1 MSLKGFGFSGY
12 RSFGDELAMIA
23 PLKKI
28 NFIIGQNNSGKS
40 NVIYFLKNH
49 LAEVVTQIGSAQPH
63 GPTHF
68 SELDRHIPNP
78 ASIKFAYPF
87 EANEMEEYFNTKIK
101 NGNAQNAALLRQV
114 ISHITHEDSGMVWFE
129 YEAPTLNGAYQLKH
143 IGDESLKQVLNHQQ
157 WQQLWISMTQ
167 YISGGEIDG
176 WISGVMGVIAP
187 PLPVVPAI
195 EFIPAIREVGESGSN
210 PDDFSGKGII
220 QRLADLQNPSLTE
233 QHKKEKYAAIQNFLR
248 EVLDNKSATI
258 EVPYDRKMILVHM
271 DGKTLPLQSLGTGIH
286 EVIILAVAA
295 SLLDEAI
302 LCIEEPELHI
312 HPLLQRKLIRFLSN
326 NTTNQYIFTTH
337 SAHLLEIEGAEI
349 FHVRLDHGIS
359 TVENVSTTKE
369 KSNICKDLGYKAS
382 DLLQTN
388 CIIWVKG
395 PSDRIYINKWIQV
408 VDENLQEGIHY
419 SIMFFGGRSFSHL
432 TAEDDPDDLNDFISV
447 RKLNRHACIVFDSD
461 RSKPKTRINATKK
474 RLKEEFNKGPG
485 FAWITKGREIENYI
499 DSGIIEACVREI
511 HPSAVRM
518 SSKSEW
524 SNLLNYINGSRKEVT
539 ANKVKVA
546 RYYAENY
553 DADLDVLD
561 LKIQVRKT
569 VRFIYSA
576 NDIESPPP

>member
-12 RSFGDELAMIA
+12 RSFGDKLAVIA

-28 NFIIGQNNSGKS
+28 NFIIGKNNSGKS
-40 NVIYFLKNH
+40 NVVYFLKGH
-49 LAEVVTQIGSAQPH
+49 LAEVVTKTGNVQSNGS
-63 GPTHF
+63 TNF
-68 SELDRHIPNP
+68 SELDRHIPNS

-87 EANEMEEYFNTKIK
+87 GSSEMEEYLNTKIRD
-101 NGNAQNAALLRQV
+101 GNVQNLALLRQV
-114 ISHITHEDSGMVWFE
+114 IAHITHEDSGMTWFE

-143 IGDESLKQVLNHQQ
+143 IDNESLKQVLNHQQ

-167 YISGGEIDG
+167 YISGGAIEQ
-176 WISGVMGVIAP
+176 WISDVLGVIAP
-187 PLPVVPAI
+187 ALPAI
-195 EFIPAIREVGESGSN
+195 PPVEFIPAIREVGEPGSN
-210 PDDFSGKGII
+210 PDDYSGKGII

-258 EVPYDRKMILVHM
+258 EVPFDRKMILVHM

-295 SLLDEAI
+295 SLLDDAI

-312 HPLLQRKLIRFLSN
+312 HPLLQRKLIRFLSD

-349 FHVRLDHGIS
+349 FHVRLAHGVS
-359 TVENVSTTKE
+359 TVENVSTTKA

-388 CIIWVKG
+388 CIIWVEG
-395 PSDRIYINKWIQV
+395 PSDRIYINKWIQTW
-408 VDENLQEGIHY
+408 DNSLQEGIHY

-432 TAEDDPDDLNDFISV
+432 TAEDDSDELDDFISI

-461 RSKPKTRINATKK
+461 KDKPRTRINATKR

-485 FAWITKGREIENYI
+485 FAWVTKGREIENYI
-499 DSGIIEACVREI
+499 DAETIEECVKSV
-511 HPSAVRM
+511 HPSAVQL
-518 SSKSEW
+518 SSKNQW
-524 SNLLNYINGSRKEVT
+524 SNLLKYRNRSKNETT

-553 DADLDVLD
+553 EADFDVLD
-561 LKIQVRKT
+561 LKEQIRKV
-569 VRFIYSA
+569 VRFVYSA
-576 NDIESPPP
+576 NDIEKAHP